1 MRKQRKNK
9 TSFIGPA
16 ARLCLS
22 VVLLNG
28 AAGIGAREA
37 EEFKPSGSP
46 IVVLFADYTAGM
58 SDAREAAGFNLTR
71 SRLGYRYRA
80 TPSLSAVSVLD
91 VNATLN
97 GRGAN
102 FHYAFLQWTWKG
114 LSVDGG
120 LVALAQFAEQEAFW
134 GRRYVEKSFQDL
146 YGFGPD
152 SDLGILLKYRF
163 APWLEADA
171 ALVNGSDLPHAEGI
185 RMNRFAWGLASRP
198 LAGLR
203 LRAYFDVNRHS
214 DMLPDCG
221 PAPAYAN
228 QTSVALFAGYKN
240 EFFSIGAEYNQQ
252 MAKDFTGGNNYFG
265 LSLYGGLALGG
276 KFDLYARYDYV
287 DTESP
292 SGQAYNWA
300 SVANETM
307 WIAGLEYRPAK
318 NLQISPNYRYRRPVG
333 GEGAH
338 FIGLNVGFSL

>member
-1 MRKQRKNK
+1 
-9 TSFIGPA
+9 
-16 ARLCLS
+16 
-22 VVLLNG
+22 
-28 AAGIGAREA
+28 
-37 EEFKPSGSP
+37 
-46 IVVLFADYTAGM
+46 
-58 SDAREAAGFNLTR
+58 
-71 SRLGYRYRA
+71 
-80 TPSLSAVSVLD
+80 VLD
-91 VNATLN
+91 VNATQD

-102 FHYAFLQWTWKG
+102 FHYAFLEWTWKD
-114 LSVDGG
+114 LSVGGG

-152 SDLGILLKYRF
+152 SDLGIILKYRLTS
-163 APWLEADA
+163 WLEADA
-171 ALVNGSDLPHAEGI
+171 ALVNGSDLAYAEGI
-185 RMNRFAWGLASRP
+185 RMNRFAWGLTSRP

-203 LRAYFDVNRHS
+203 LRAYFDVNRYS
-214 DMLPDCG
+214 DITLPGG

-228 QTSVALFAGYKN
+228 QSSVALFAGYKN

-252 MAKDFTGGNNYFG
+252 MAKDFNKGNDYFG
-265 LSLYGGLALGG
+265 LSLYGGLALGR

-292 SGQAYNWA
+292 SGQAYDWA

-307 WIAGLEYRPAK
+307 WIAGLAYHPVK